1 EDASGTVLASGGSF
15 TSVSTTNFCVGGAA
29 VYGVANVED
38 TNTDLVEEVTI
49 YPNPAKN
56 SVTMSLRD
64 TKMKTFSIINLL
76 GQTVMQGDISDK
88 TVNISNL
95 KQGVYLIKFNSDKK
109 QIIRR
114 FIKE

>member
-1 EDASGTVLASGGSF
+1 
-15 TSVSTTNFCVGGAA
+15 
-29 VYGVANVED
+29 
-38 TNTDLVEEVTI
+38 
-49 YPNPAKN
+49 
-56 SVTMSLRD
+56 
-64 TKMKTFSIINLL
+64 MKTFSIINLL